1 MSTFT
6 RRQILQ
12 TGAVAG
18 GAAMASGLGLKDALA
33 ANFPSKAFSMY
44 VAAKAGGGFDRATR
58 GFGPEFERVTGQ
70 PMKVIF
76 TPGAG
81 GVLTATKLLTAQPDG
96 HSLAYVAFSSLNVAI
111 HVGKPPNFSYDSFA
125 HLGTAFGGPLAI
137 FVGKNSKYNSLEDL
151 MEASK
156 KGRVTAGISGA
167 REWYH
172 VGGLI
177 LNSRTG
183 GNITY
188 VPYGGGGPSR
198 KAAASG
204 EADAVMT
211 GLFDAANQYDVLKC
225 LCIFADKNPIPHLIQ
240 APTMKEIY
248 GDKKGISMM
257 HPSGVTTSVE
267 VKNKNPDNYAYI
279 VDAFKKA
286 ATSDATR
293 DRMIKSG
300 FPKEALMYWSPEEV
314 EAWQSEFLSE
324 VKKISF

>member
-1 MSTFT
+1 MSNFS
-6 RRQILQ
+6 RRQVLQ
-12 TGAVAG
+12 TGAAVG
-18 GAAMASGLGLKDALA
+18 GAAMASGLGLDSALA
-33 ANFPSKAFSMY
+33 ANFPNQAFSMY

-81 GVLTATKLLTAQPDG
+81 GVLTATKLLTARPDG

-111 HVGKPPNFSYDSFA
+111 HVGKPPNFSYGSFA

-137 FVGKNSKYNSLEDL
+137 FVGKNSKINSLEEL

-177 LNSRTG
+177 LNARTG

-257 HPSGVTTSVE
+257 HPSGVTTSAE
-267 VKNKNPDNYAYI
+267 VKQKNPENYAYI

-286 ATSDATR
+286 ATSAATR

-314 EAWQSEFLSE
+314 EAWQGEFLSE
-324 VKKISF
+324 VQKISF